1 MAKKKIEVVELNK
14 KEEEIILEEGQSGL
28 ILFWRRYRG
37 IIFFMLMVL
46 SLLVLGTSLFLFI
59 KNLNLSEEPIVKK
72 ATIDISLDDLN
83 ISTSKRSLDD
93 ESAKNTFLR
102 NGEFKT
108 KGEVLL
114 VKKTEHSKFIINY
127 YSDGT
132 ALKIM
137 KDGSKVIR
145 INPLANGDYGIDN
158 DGTIN
163 KDAPTSETQIAKTK
177 TFPWGKVTYLTDGSA
192 IVDNSKMDIFVRDSS
207 DVNDNYVSDN
217 KVTYLKETK
226 KVGTIKLNYYYDGTI
241 EVVKNGKSYLVRN
254 ESDLNITGND
264 VTFNNSNQAEIYA
277 TKKTKDGY
285 VIDYY
290 TDGGAII
297 KDGNKTLSV
306 RKSNSIVVQN
316 DKLIEIVD
324 SIYVTISKKEGNATY
339 FTNGGAIVEKY
350 NGKTI
355 YVPENS
361 DIKYRNNKISD
372 VGNKVERLANEK
384 TGSNSNVKEFEH
396 TAVIK
401 NPEYTAIVPKES
413 VIYDD
418 DGNVK
423 PPDVEEPQ
431 NNDDIKEFTIT
442 NNSNEDLR
450 YRVVIEESKK
460 TTVNVQYLRYQLSTG
475 SEYVEPNKLSNKLWA
490 NDYVSK
496 GLNVK
501 GKNYILIDDTID
513 AGASEKISLMLWT
526 DYDTIPNSEMDK
538 YFYGTIRVYAWTEE
552 DKD

>member
-37 IIFFMLMVL
+37 IIFFMLLVL

-102 NGEFKT
+102 NDKFKT

-132 ALKIM
+132 AIKVM
-137 KDGSKVIR
+137 KDGSKVTR
-145 INPLANGDYGIDN
+145 INPLANGDYGISN
-158 DGTIN
+158 DGVIN
-163 KDAPTSETQIAKTK
+163 ENAAISETQIAKTK
-177 TFPWGKVTYLTDGSA
+177 TYPWGKVTYLTDGSA
-192 IVDNSKMDIFVRDSS
+192 IVENAKIDIFVRDSS
-207 DVNDNYVSDN
+207 DINDNYISDN
-217 KVTYLKETK
+217 KVTYLKDTK
-226 KVGTIKLNYYYDGTI
+226 KVGTIKLNYYYDGTV

-264 VTFNNSNQAEIYA
+264 VTFKNNNQAEIYA

-297 KDGNKTLSV
+297 KDGTKTMSV
-306 RKSNSIVVQN
+306 RKSNSIVIEN
-316 DKLIEIVD
+316 DKIKEIVD
-324 SIYVTISKKEGNATY
+324 SIYVTISKKDGNVTY
-339 FTNGGAIVEKY
+339 YTNGSAIVEKY

-361 DIKYRNNKISD
+361 DIKYQNNKIAD
-372 VGNKVERLANEK
+372 VGNQTERLANEK

-401 NPEYTAIVPKES
+401 TPEYTAIVPKES
-413 VIYDD
+413 VVYDNN
-418 DGNVK
+418 GNVK
-423 PPDVEEPQ
+423 PSVEEP
-431 NNDDIKEFTIT
+431 NDKDDIKEFTIT
-442 NNSNEDLR
+442 NNSNENLR
-450 YRVVIEESKK
+450 YRVVIEESNK
-460 TTVNVQYLRYQLSTG
+460 TSVDVQYLRYQLSTNTN
-475 SEYVEPNKLSNKLWA
+475 YIEPNKLSDKVWT

-513 AGASEKISLMLWT
+513 AGATEKVSLMLWT
-526 DYDTIPNSEMDK
+526 DYDTIPNSQMDK

-552 DKD
+552 DQ

>member
-37 IIFFMLMVL
+37 IVFFMLMVL

-72 ATIDISLDDLN
+72 ATIDISLDNLN

-102 NGEFKT
+102 NGQFKT

-114 VKKTEHSKFIINY
+114 IKKTEHSKFTIHY

-132 ALKIM
+132 ALKVY

-158 DGTIN
+158 EGTIN
-163 KDAPTSETQIAKTK
+163 KDAPTSETQIAKSK
-177 TFPWGKVTYLTDGSA
+177 NFPWGKVTYLTDGSA
-192 IVDNSKMDIFVRDSS
+192 IIENAKIDMFVRDGS
-207 DVNDNYVSDN
+207 DINDNYISDN
-217 KVTYLKETK
+217 KVSYFKETK

-241 EVVKNGKSYLVRN
+241 EVVKNNKSYLVRD

-264 VTFNNSNQAEIYA
+264 VTFKNSNQAEIYA

-297 KDGNKTLSV
+297 KDGSKTLSV
-306 RKSNSIVVQN
+306 RKSNSIVIEN
-316 DKLIEIVD
+316 DKIIEIVD
-324 SIYVTISKKEGNATY
+324 SVYVTISKKEGNATY
-339 FTNGGAIVEKY
+339 FTNGGAVIEKY

-372 VGNKVERLANEK
+372 VGNQVERLASEK
-384 TGSNSNVKEFEH
+384 TGTNSTVKEFEH

-401 NPEYTAIVPKES
+401 TPEYTAIVPKES
-413 VIYDD
+413 VVYDD

-423 PPDVEEPQ
+423 PNVEAPET
-431 NNDDIKEFTIT
+431 NDDIKEFTIT
-442 NNSNEDLR
+442 NNSNEPLK
-450 YRVVIEESKK
+450 YRVVIEESSK
-460 TTVNVQYLRYQLSTG
+460 TSVSAKYLRYQLSTS
-475 SEYVEPNKLSNKLWA
+475 SEYIEPNKLDDKLWTS
-490 NDYVSK
+490 DYVSK

-513 AGASEKISLMLWT
+513 AGATEKVSLMLWT

-552 DKD
+552 EK

>member
-37 IIFFMLMVL
+37 IIFFMLLVL

-102 NGEFKT
+102 NDKFKT

-132 ALKIM
+132 AVKVM
-137 KDGSKVIR
+137 KDGSKVTR
-145 INPLANGDYGIDN
+145 INPLANGDYGISN
-158 DGTIN
+158 DGVIN
-163 KDAPTSETQIAKTK
+163 ENAAISETQIAKTK
-177 TFPWGKVTYLTDGSA
+177 TYPWGKVTYLTDGSA
-192 IVDNSKMDIFVRDSS
+192 IVENAKIDIFVRDSS
-207 DVNDNYVSDN
+207 DINDNYISDN
-217 KVTYLKETK
+217 KVTYLKDTK
-226 KVGTIKLNYYYDGTI
+226 KVGTIKLNYYYDGTV

-264 VTFNNSNQAEIYA
+264 VTFKNNNQAEIYA

-297 KDGNKTLSV
+297 KDGTKTMSV
-306 RKSNSIVVQN
+306 RKSNSIVIEN
-316 DKLIEIVD
+316 DKIKEIVD
-324 SIYVTISKKEGNATY
+324 SIYVTISKKDGNVTY
-339 FTNGGAIVEKY
+339 YTNGSAIVEKY

-361 DIKYRNNKISD
+361 DIKYQNNKIAD
-372 VGNKVERLANEK
+372 VGNQTERLANEK

-401 NPEYTAIVPKES
+401 TPEYTAIVPKES
-413 VIYDD
+413 VVYDNN
-418 DGNVK
+418 GNVK
-423 PPDVEEPQ
+423 PNVEEPN

-450 YRVVIEESKK
+450 YRVVIEESNK
-460 TTVNVQYLRYQLSTG
+460 TSVDVQYLRYQLST
-475 SEYVEPNKLSNKLWA
+475 STDYIEPNKLSDKVWT

-513 AGASEKISLMLWT
+513 AGATEKVSLMLWT
-526 DYDTIPNSEMDK
+526 DYDTIPNSQMDK

-552 DKD
+552 DQ

>member
-37 IIFFMLMVL
+37 IIFFMLLVL

-102 NGEFKT
+102 NDKFKT

-132 ALKIM
+132 AVKVM
-137 KDGSKVIR
+137 KDGSKVTR
-145 INPLANGDYGIDN
+145 INPLANGDYGISN
-158 DGTIN
+158 DGVIN
-163 KDAPTSETQIAKTK
+163 ENAAISETQIAKTK
-177 TFPWGKVTYLTDGSA
+177 TYPWGKVTYLTDGSA
-192 IVDNSKMDIFVRDSS
+192 IVENAKIDIFVRDSS
-207 DVNDNYVSDN
+207 DINDNYISDN
-217 KVTYLKETK
+217 KVTYLKDTK
-226 KVGTIKLNYYYDGTI
+226 KVGTIKLNYYYDGTV

-264 VTFNNSNQAEIYA
+264 VTFKNNNQAEIYA

-297 KDGNKTLSV
+297 KDGTKTMSV
-306 RKSNSIVVQN
+306 RKSNSIVIEN
-316 DKLIEIVD
+316 DKIKEIVD
-324 SIYVTISKKEGNATY
+324 SIYVTISKKDGNVTY
-339 FTNGGAIVEKY
+339 YTNGSAIIEKY

-361 DIKYRNNKISD
+361 DIKYQNNKIAD
-372 VGNKVERLANEK
+372 VGNQTERLANEK

-401 NPEYTAIVPKES
+401 TPEYTAIVPKES
-413 VIYDD
+413 VVYDNN
-418 DGNVK
+418 GNVK
-423 PPDVEEPQ
+423 PNVEEP
-431 NNDDIKEFTIT
+431 NDKDDIKEFTIT

-450 YRVVIEESKK
+450 YRVVIEESNK
-460 TTVNVQYLRYQLSTG
+460 TSVDVQYLRYQLST
-475 SEYVEPNKLSNKLWA
+475 STDYIEPNKLNNKLWT

-513 AGASEKISLMLWT
+513 AGATEKVSLMLWT
-526 DYDTIPNSEMDK
+526 DYDTIPNSQMDK

-552 DKD
+552 DQ